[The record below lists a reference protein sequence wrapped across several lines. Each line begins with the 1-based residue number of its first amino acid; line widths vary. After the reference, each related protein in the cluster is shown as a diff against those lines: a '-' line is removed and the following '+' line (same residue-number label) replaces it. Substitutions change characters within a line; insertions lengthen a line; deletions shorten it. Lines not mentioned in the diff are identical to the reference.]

1 MDITGVKVYYKAT
14 ESTEATTTEDTTTAT
29 DTTIDGTVLE
39 INAEENTAKIELS
52 DGSEVVVPLDLLDDT
67 IKEDSAVN
75 VKFENGQPVSVTKLG
90 AVTNA
95 PSDTTVDT
103 SVDTSVDN
111 DSNGEEDSTQAPEVT
126 TTDGDTNVDSS
137 SLVGDVNG
145 DGNVLA
151 DDLLLMKK
159 YVLGI
164 VDKEDI
170 NFANADVTGDGEVLA
185 IDLAYLKKCVLGII
199 SEDELANVK
208 NA

>member
-1 MDITGVKVYYKAT
+1 
-14 ESTEATTTEDTTTAT
+14 
-29 DTTIDGTVLE
+29 
-39 INAEENTAKIELS
+39 
-52 DGSEVVVPLDLLDDT
+52 
-67 IKEDSAVN
+67 
-75 VKFENGQPVSVTKLG
+75 
-90 AVTNA
+90 
-95 PSDTTVDT
+95 
-103 SVDTSVDN
+103 
-111 DSNGEEDSTQAPEVT
+111 
-126 TTDGDTNVDSS
+126 
-137 SLVGDVNG
+137 VGDVNG